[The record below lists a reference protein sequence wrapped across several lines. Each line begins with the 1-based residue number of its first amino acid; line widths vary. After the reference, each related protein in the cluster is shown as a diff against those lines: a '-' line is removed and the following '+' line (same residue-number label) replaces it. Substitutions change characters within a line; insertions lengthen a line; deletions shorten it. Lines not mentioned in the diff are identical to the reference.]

1 MQLIFLGTLAL
12 LLGVTVTVPAQ
23 EKRVHRQHDLSDHA
37 HDDAHSFQY
46 DHEAFL
52 GKEEA
57 KTFDQLSPEES
68 KERLGKIVDRID
80 TDKDGFISHVELHNW
95 IKHRQRRYIEENV
108 DKHWKDYD
116 QNKDGKIGWNEYKN
130 TTYGFYIGEEFDDV
144 DDKVSYRSM
153 LTRDER
159 RFKNAD
165 QDGDGIATREE
176 FTAFLHPEEF
186 EYMKDI
192 VIQET
197 IEDID
202 KNGDKKID
210 LQEYIGDMFNAEDGE
225 NEPDWVTTEKKH
237 FTESRDI
244 NKDGFLDAS
253 EVAQWILPGE
263 VDHADNEAK
272 HLIHETDKDNDDKI
286 TKKEILAN
294 WNMFVGSQA
303 TNYGEDL
310 TKRHDEL

>member
-1 MQLIFLGTLAL
+1 MQLLFLGTLAL
-12 LLGVTVTVPAQ
+12 FAGLSVAVPAQ
-23 EKRVHRQHDLSDHA
+23 EKRIHHKLDLSDHA
-37 HDDAHSFQY
+37 HDDAHGFQF

-52 GKEEA
+52 GKEES

-68 KERLGKIVDRID
+68 KDRLGKIVDKID
-80 TDKDGFISHVELHNW
+80 TDKDGFVSHAELHHW

-108 DKHWKDYD
+108 DKHWNEYD
-116 QNKDGKIGWNEYKN
+116 QNKDGKIGWIEYKN
-130 TTYGFYIGEEFDDV
+130 TTYGYYIDTEFDDV
-144 DDKVSYRSM
+144 DDKATYKSM
-153 LTRDER
+153 LNRDER
-159 RFKNAD
+159 RFKSAD
-165 QDGDGIATREE
+165 RDGDGVATREE

-186 EYMKDI
+186 DFMRDI

-202 KNGDKKID
+202 KNGDGKID
-210 LQEYIGDMFNAEDGE
+210 LQEYIGDMYNPEDGE
-225 NEPDWVTTEKKH
+225 TEPDWVTTEKKQ
-237 FTESRDI
+237 FSEFRDM
-244 NKDGFLDAS
+244 NKDGFLDAT
-253 EVAQWILPGE
+253 EVSHWILPTE
-263 VDHADNEAK
+263 VDHADNEAR

-286 TKKEILAN
+286 TKKEILEN